1 MLALDRGYICWASGS
16 MLKPHVLHNL
26 CLQMSRNILKISTS
40 LIHASKTHAFISSP
54 CVTRHGHVF
63 LPLGVI
69 LTKYASV
76 SQLNKSICSNICPG
90 PPSVNTKACIFV
102 RRQMSTTW
110 RVSPKLP
117 QIRPIL
123 TMISRPRPFWHN
135 PHMAPDSDPARWKI
149 FSDKDFPSFF
159 AAQVWFSEYLQ
170 SLNVCPDCHLE
181 K

>member
-1 MLALDRGYICWASGS
+1 

-26 CLQMSRNILKISTS
+26 CLQMSRNILKIPTS
-40 LIHASKTHAFISSP
+40 LIHASKTHTFISSP

-63 LPLGVI
+63 LPFGVI

-110 RVSPKLP
+110 RFPKTSPNPANSDNDKQAPPLLA
-117 QIRPIL
+117 QS
-123 TMISRPRPFWHN
+123 THGPRFW
-135 PHMAPDSDPARWKI
+135 SSKVE
-149 FSDKDFPSFF
+149 DFFWQGLSLFF
-159 AAQVWFSEYLQ
+159 AAQFWLSEYSQ
-170 SLNVCPDCHLE
+170 SVNVVCPDCHLE
-181 K
+181 QW

>member
-1 MLALDRGYICWASGS
+1 

-26 CLQMSRNILKISTS
+26 CLQMSRNILKIPTS

-54 CVTRHGHVF
+54 CVRHQGHVF
-63 LPLGVI
+63 LPFGVI

-76 SQLNKSICSNICPG
+76 SQLNKSICSNICPV
-90 PPSVNTKACIFV
+90 PPNVNTKACIFV

-149 FSDKDFPSFF
+149 FSDKDFLSFLRLNSGWVNIRNLWMY
-159 AAQVWFSEYLQ
+159 APIATWKSDKQVWM
-170 SLNVCPDCHLE
+170 E
-181 K
+181 KEKRS